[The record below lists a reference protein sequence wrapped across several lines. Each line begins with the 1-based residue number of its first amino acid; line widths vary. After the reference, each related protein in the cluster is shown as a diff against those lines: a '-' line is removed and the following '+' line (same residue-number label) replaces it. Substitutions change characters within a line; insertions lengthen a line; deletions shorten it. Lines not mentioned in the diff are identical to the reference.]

1 MTIKLKEA
9 TASQL
14 FKRLNSYAKQ
24 HPLYKALKEFG
35 KIIKSLFM
43 LRYMSDLTLRQ
54 AIEKQLNKGELGN
67 RLNRAISFG
76 GNQELRFAEKDEQ
89 DIADACRRLIRNAV
103 VCWNYLYLSQQLSQ
117 TTREEQSLLLNTI
130 KAGSAVAWQHINMHG
145 EYDFSEEKLTDSL
158 GLTDPKLVDLNH
170 LDIWETTPSA

>member
-43 LRYMSDLTLRQ
+43 LRYMSDLPLRQ

-67 RLNRAISFG
+67 RFNRAISFG
-76 GNQELRFAEKDEQ
+76 GNQELRFAEKEEQ

-117 TTREEQSLLLNTI
+117 TTPGEQSLLLDTI

-170 LDIWETTPSA
+170 LDIWETTPLA